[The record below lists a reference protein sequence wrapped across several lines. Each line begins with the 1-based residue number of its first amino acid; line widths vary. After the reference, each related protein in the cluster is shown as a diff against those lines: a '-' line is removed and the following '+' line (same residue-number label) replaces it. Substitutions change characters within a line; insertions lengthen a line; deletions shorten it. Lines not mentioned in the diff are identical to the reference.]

1 LDHQNEPSNQP
12 PPNGN
17 GAGPTGQQGRSF
29 GESFYDKAEN
39 RHRAHKNLDEHIWH
53 NVHPWTRLK
62 GFLAPESSDMWIIVI
77 YSLAIGLVT
86 LVLPVA
92 TQALVNTIAFGTLV
106 QPLVA
111 LTVLVFIALSF
122 NTVMNAY
129 RLWVVE
135 VMQRRI
141 FVRIAGDTTMRLV
154 KVRPEAFDRY
164 HGPELVNRFLDVVTV
179 QKAASTLLVDG
190 LSVAFQTLI
199 GMILLAI
206 YHPFLLV
213 FDVVLVIF
221 ILLVL
226 FPMSAGAIPTAIKE
240 SKSKYA
246 MMAWLEEIARHQVAF
261 KTRAGSIFGM
271 EQTNNLV
278 ITYLTYRAK
287 HFRILLRQILGMYTI
302 QAIAFSV
309 LLGGGGWLVINR
321 QLTLG
326 QLVAA
331 EIVVALVVSG
341 FTKFG
346 KHLETFYDMMT
357 AIDKLGYLEDLPTE
371 RTGGESLPRLN
382 RGAALRIHDVSM
394 GYTQNRRL
402 LETVN
407 FEIPAGGRVGIVGPT
422 GCGKS
427 TLLDL
432 IYALREPAEGLIEI
446 DGLDYRDV
454 RLNELRSQIAL
465 VRQPEIFEGTILDN
479 LRLGLEHQL
488 DIAQAREALAEVGLI
503 EDVVAFPQGIQ
514 TPLST
519 GGQPL
524 SPGQRVQLEI
534 ARAIL
539 RRPRVLILDECLD
552 HLDDLPGREELYN
565 RLFGRD
571 MPWTLIVTSQNP
583 EILGRCDSVFEMSDR
598 KVRPLGA

>member
-1 LDHQNEPSNQP
+1 MNHHSDHSKHHS
-12 PPNGN
+12 GN
-17 GAGPTGQQGRSF
+17 GAAPGLPAPAASPANQPHS
-29 GESFYDKAEN
+29 
-39 RHRAHKNLDEHIWH
+39 WH
-53 NVHPWTRLK
+53 NIHPWTRLRN
-62 GFLAPESSDMWIIVI
+62 FISPESSDMWIVVV
-77 YSLAIGLVT
+77 YSLAIGLVS

-92 TQALVNTIAFGTLV
+92 TQAMVNTIAFGTLV

-111 LTVLVFIALSF
+111 LTILVFIALMF

-141 FVRIAGDTTMRLV
+141 FVRIAGDSTLRLV
-154 KVRPEAFDRY
+154 EVRPEAFDRF

-199 GMILLAI
+199 GMALLAI

-213 FDVVLVIF
+213 FDVVLILF
-221 ILLVL
+221 IAFVL
-226 FPMSAGAIPTAIKE
+226 FPMSAGAIPTAIRE
-240 SKSKYA
+240 SKAKYA
-246 MMAWLEEIARHQVAF
+246 VVAWLEEIARHQLAF

-271 EQTNNLV
+271 EKTNGLV
-278 ITYLTYRAK
+278 VTYLTYRAK
-287 HFRILLRQILGMYTI
+287 HFRILLRQVLGMYTV
-302 QAIAFSV
+302 QALAFSI

-346 KHLETFYDMMT
+346 KHLETFYDLMA

-371 RTGGESLPRLN
+371 RTTGEPLPRPNL
-382 RGAALRIHDVSM
+382 GASLRVHQVSM
-394 GYTQNRRL
+394 GFDEKKRL
-402 LETVN
+402 LEAVN
-407 FEIPAGGRVGIVGPT
+407 WDIPAGARVGVVGPT
-422 GCGKS
+422 GSGKS

-432 IYALREPAEGLIEI
+432 IYALREPADGFLEI
-446 DGLDYRDV
+446 DGRDYRDV
-454 RLNELRSQIAL
+454 RLADLRAHIAI
-465 VRQPEIFEGTILDN
+465 VRQPEIFDGTILDN
-479 LRLGLEHQL
+479 LRLGLEHEL
-488 DIAQAREALAEVGLI
+488 DSLQAREALAEVGLLSDI
-503 EDVVAFPQGIQ
+503 LAFPHGVQ
-514 TPLST
+514 THLST

-534 ARAIL
+534 ARALL
-539 RRPRVLILDECLD
+539 RQPRLLILDECLD
-552 HLDDLPGREELYN
+552 HLDDLPMREELYN
-565 RLFGRD
+565 RLFDRTR
-571 MPWTLIVTSQNP
+571 PWTLIVTSQSP
-583 EILGRCDSVFEMSDR
+583 EILGRCDSVFELAGR
-598 KVRPLGA
+598 QVRPLGS